1 MQPCRCV
8 IICPVLSIEAVPS
21 DISSLRAGT
30 RQKVAFSGDLKG
42 SNKREMLR
50 RGSFCV
56 WCSCVSATSV
66 YSQRKKCLNLQE
78 ARLQTRTV
86 CLHLARSCRQVLL
99 AGFVAPFFFF
109 LSLFA
114 QRLGAIIGAN
124 TPHCLYLCTHA
135 GAQKTSACKC
145 APQAD
150 THVRGCTAPACT
162 AAANTQSLPLPSASS
177 LCLSLSGG
185 PWPPTAGSSGGG
197 GGVSERCDSAGKVQD
212 NKSVSR
218 SVSAPFLPSIY
229 QISSCN
235 LP

>member
-1 MQPCRCV
+1 
-8 IICPVLSIEAVPS
+8 
-21 DISSLRAGT
+21 
-30 RQKVAFSGDLKG
+30 
-42 SNKREMLR
+42 MLLQ
-50 RGSFCV
+50 GSFCV
-56 WCSCVSATSV
+56 WRSCVSATSV
-66 YSQRKKCLNLQE
+66 YSRRKKCLNLQE

-99 AGFVAPFFFF
+99 AGFVAPFFF

-124 TPHCLYLCTHA
+124 TLHCLYLCTHA

-150 THVRGCTAPACT
+150 GYVHGCTAPACT
-162 AAANTQSLPLPSASS
+162 AAADTQSLPLPSASI

-185 PWPPTAGSSGGG
+185 PWPLAAGGG
-197 GGVSERCDSAGKVQD
+197 GGGGSVSERCDSAGKVQD

-218 SVSAPFLPSIY
+218 SVPAPFLPSIY

-235 LP
+235 LA